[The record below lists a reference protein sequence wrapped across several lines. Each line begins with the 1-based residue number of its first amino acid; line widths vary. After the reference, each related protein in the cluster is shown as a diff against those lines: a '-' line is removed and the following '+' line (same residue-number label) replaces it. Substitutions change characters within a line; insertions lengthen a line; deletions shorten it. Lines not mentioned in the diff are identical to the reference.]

1 MTKIFTILVAILCP
15 VFAFSQD
22 ITGLWTGTILNDST
36 QEQLKYEVYIAKQD
50 KGYTAYSQTWFIINN
65 ETYYGIKKLKARI
78 AKDNKIVLLDDALLD
93 NNYPVT
99 VNQKIKQLNVLDFM
113 VTEGQIKM
121 EGGFETNTTKEFKSL
136 TGLVSLIKQTLPYK
150 SSLLSYLQEKS
161 SSLPVV
167 TTK

>member
-1 MTKIFTILVAILCP
+1 MTKIFTIILAILCP

-36 QEQLKYEVYIAKQD
+36 HEQLKYEVFISKENN
-50 KGYTAYSQTWFIINN
+50 GYSAFSQTWFIINN

-99 VNQKIKQLNVLDFM
+99 VNKKIKQLNVLDFM
-113 VTEGQIKM
+113 VTNGQIKM
-121 EGGFETNTTKEFKSL
+121 EGGFETNTTKEFKAL
-136 TGLVSLIKQTLPYK
+136 TGLVSLVKQPLPYN
-150 SSLLSYLQEKS
+150 STLLPYLKEKVMGMPLVS
-161 SSLPVV
+161 A
-167 TTK
+167 K